1 MADFRRL
8 FYALAVLALLAGLS
22 VPVRAQA
29 PPFACTTNVAVPPIV
44 RGEGYT
50 ELIGDITLNCTGGIP
65 TPTGQAVPPVNFTVL
80 LNTNITSKLLAG
92 GLYNEALLIVDEP
105 HSAVQTSRPILELRR
120 DACSG
125 YRWIGP
131 GRLLH
136 HQRRK
141 SDRYL

>member
-65 TPTGQAVPPVNFTVL
+65 TPLGQAVPPVNFTVL
-80 LNTNITSKLLAG
+80 LVKTCRPFGCAIMTGGAG
-92 GLYNEALLIVDEP
+92 GPPAGAKIAAIKQPFVPALLVTPMLTEP
-105 HSAVQTSRPILELRR
+105 AFKFAT
-120 DACSG
+120 
-125 YRWIGP
+125 
-131 GRLLH
+131 
-136 HQRRK
+136 
-141 SDRYL
+141 

>member
-92 GLYNEALLIVDEP
+92 NLYNEALLIVDEP
-105 HSAVQTSRPILELRR
+105 HSAVQTSRPIHELRLR
-120 DACSG
+120 GCSG
-125 YRWIGP
+125 YRWVGP
-131 GRLLH
+131 WRLFH
-136 HQRRK
+136 H
-141 SDRYL
+141 